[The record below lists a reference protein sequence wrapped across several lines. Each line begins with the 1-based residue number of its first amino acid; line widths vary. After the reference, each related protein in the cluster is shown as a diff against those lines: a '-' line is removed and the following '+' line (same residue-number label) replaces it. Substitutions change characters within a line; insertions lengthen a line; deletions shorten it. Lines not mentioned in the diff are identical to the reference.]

1 MLVRSRGGGSRGFG
15 SFGRKGN
22 RGGSNR
28 SSGYHQDP
36 PEEVIEIGY
45 FTHTCEDDIVCHNT
59 SGKIPYFNAAI
70 FFENKEQIG
79 KVDEIFGGIKDN
91 IGKIRIISVR
101 VDTISYFSRIISVR
115 GFTVKLQNGV
125 KASSFKEAQKLYI
138 DSGRL
143 LPIDRFFPNGASK
156 RGKGQIRGSGR
167 GSRGH
172 INSDRSRFR
181 GRGGGSFNRSG
192 DRGGFRGGSR
202 GNFGN
207 GKDWS
212 SRGNGYRGNETSGG
226 FRGRGRGIDL
236 GNKRSFGGRS
246 EAKLTFVSQIRI
258 ERLLKTSQILGC
270 ASCFSHVVVEGK
282 SRMSFATGDLWLIS
296 APNEGS
302 PQETWDKLNRT
313 TASMSVNYKFNVP
326 DLKVGTLDQLV
337 GLSDDLAKLD
347 TSAEQVTRKLTQY
360 FADVLEDE
368 QDKLQE
374 NLIVSGKDVKTYV
387 TKFQWESA
395 KYPLKQ
401 SLKVLSDIIGKQITQ
416 IDNDLKTKSTAYNN
430 LKNSLASI
438 DRKTTGSLLTKDLSE
453 IVKADDFILN
463 SEYLQTLL
471 VVIPKTLAKEWQQKY
486 ESLSDMV
493 VPGSSRLIIEDGDQ
507 MLFSVTLFK
516 KVIDEYKTHCRENK
530 FIVRDFVYN
539 EESLKIGRNER
550 DKLVQEK
557 QRQYAPL
564 VRWLKINFG
573 EIFSAFVHVKA
584 LRVFVESVLRY
595 GLPVNF
601 QATVIEP
608 NKNSHKK
615 LRASLHNLYLH
626 LDTSAAGPIESIED
640 NPILMS
646 LGMHDYYPSAVWR
659 TVFLAQELHA
669 VTR

>member
-1 MLVRSRGGGSRGFG
+1 MFCGKVLEVASGNAVCKIYM
-15 SFGRKGN
+15 RKEYQLDDEAQ
-22 RGGSNR
+22 SVCQCHL
-28 SSGYHQDP
+28 YHS
-36 PEEVIEIGY
+36 IEI
-45 FTHTCEDDIVCHNT
+45 H
-59 SGKIPYFNAAI
+59 
-70 FFENKEQIG
+70 
-79 KVDEIFGGIKDN
+79 
-91 IGKIRIISVR
+91 IRLHRDV
-101 VDTISYFSRIISVR
+101 T
-115 GFTVKLQNGV
+115 GT
-125 KASSFKEAQKLYI
+125 
-138 DSGRL
+138 
-143 LPIDRFFPNGASK
+143 
-156 RGKGQIRGSGR
+156 
-167 GSRGH
+167 
-172 INSDRSRFR
+172 
-181 GRGGGSFNRSG
+181 
-192 DRGGFRGGSR
+192 
-202 GNFGN
+202 
-207 GKDWS
+207 
-212 SRGNGYRGNETSGG
+212 
-226 FRGRGRGIDL
+226 
-236 GNKRSFGGRS
+236 
-246 EAKLTFVSQIRI
+246 
-258 ERLLKTSQILGC
+258 
-270 ASCFSHVVVEGK
+270 
-282 SRMSFATGDLWLIS
+282 MSFVAGELWLIS

-313 TASMSVNYKFNVP
+313 TGNMSVNYKFNVP

-347 TSAEQVTRKLTQY
+347 SAAEQVTRKLTQY
-360 FADVLEDE
+360 FADVLENE

-374 NLIVSGKDVKTYV
+374 NLVVSGKDVKTYV
-387 TKFQWESA
+387 TKFQWEGA

-416 IDNDLKTKSTAYNN
+416 IDNDLKTKSTTYNN
-430 LKNSLASI
+430 LKNSLATI
-438 DRKTTGSLLTKDLSE
+438 DRKATGSLLTKDLSE

-486 ESLSDMV
+486 ETLSDMV
-493 VPGSSRLIIEDGDQ
+493 VPGSSRLITEDGDQ

-530 FIVRDFVYN
+530 FIVRDFVYD

-550 DKLVQEK
+550 DKLIQEK

-626 LDTSAAGPIESIED
+626 LDTSAAGPIEAIED

-646 LGMHDYYPSAVWR
+646 LGMHDYYPY
-659 TVFLAQELHA
+659 VFFKINIDFSS
-669 VTR
+669 VKR

>member
-1 MLVRSRGGGSRGFG
+1 MTDVSKYIRDTF
-15 SFGRKGN
+15 N
-22 RGGSNR
+22 RETSYYLEDRNQEFVV
-28 SSGYHQDP
+28 GYD
-36 PEEVIEIGY
+36 IEI
-45 FTHTCEDDIVCHNT
+45 
-59 SGKIPYFNAAI
+59 
-70 FFENKEQIG
+70 
-79 KVDEIFGGIKDN
+79 
-91 IGKIRIISVR
+91 
-101 VDTISYFSRIISVR
+101 
-115 GFTVKLQNGV
+115 L
-125 KASSFKEAQKLYI
+125 
-138 DSGRL
+138 
-143 LPIDRFFPNGASK
+143 
-156 RGKGQIRGSGR
+156 
-167 GSRGH
+167 
-172 INSDRSRFR
+172 
-181 GRGGGSFNRSG
+181 
-192 DRGGFRGGSR
+192 
-202 GNFGN
+202 
-207 GKDWS
+207 
-212 SRGNGYRGNETSGG
+212 
-226 FRGRGRGIDL
+226 
-236 GNKRSFGGRS
+236 S
-246 EAKLTFVSQIRI
+246 E
-258 ERLLKTSQILGC
+258 
-270 ASCFSHVVVEGK
+270 
-282 SRMSFATGDLWLIS
+282 MSFTPGDLWLIS

-313 TASMSVNYKFNVP
+313 TGAMSVNYKFNVP

-347 TSAEQVTRKLTQY
+347 TTAEQVTRKLTQY

-368 QDKLQE
+368 HDKLQE
-374 NLIVSGKDVKTYV
+374 NLIVSGKDIKTYV
-387 TKFQWESA
+387 TKFQWEGA

-416 IDNDLKTKSTAYNN
+416 IDNDLKTKSTTYNN
-430 LKNSLASI
+430 LKNSLALI
-438 DRKTTGSLLTKDLSE
+438 DRKATGSLLTKDLSE

-486 ESLSDMV
+486 EILSDMV
-493 VPGSSRLIIEDGDQ
+493 VPGSSRLITEDGDQ

-530 FIVRDFVYN
+530 FIVRDFVYD

-573 EIFSAFVHVKA
+573 EIFSAFVHVKV

-615 LRASLHNLYLH
+615 LRAALHNLYLH
-626 LDTSAAGPIESIED
+626 LDTSAAGPIEAIED

-646 LGMHDYYPSAVWR
+646 LGMHDYYPY
-659 TVFLAQELHA
+659 VFFKINIDFTS
-669 VTR
+669 VKR